1 MGGVLAL
8 FVAMCQANKFLIKT
22 GSNGEDTDYEEK
34 AEKKKIQIHAPV
46 GRLTKDQKIP
56 KMSLEGVGIVKPI
69 ARTLQGVSEFPSP
82 WCTAGCSGAAGDSA
96 MEKVAVNHA
105 VQYQ

>member
-1 MGGVLAL
+1 MNFPIMQGSFLGVLAL

-46 GRLTKDQKIP
+46 GRLTKDQSKKQISVLS
-56 KMSLEGVGIVKPI
+56 KTTV
-69 ARTLQGVSEFPSP
+69 
-82 WCTAGCSGAAGDSA
+82 
-96 MEKVAVNHA
+96 
-105 VQYQ
+105 